1 MDAGRRTWE
10 YPSVEEHDLAERDPL
25 SLCPRLPLVHP
36 GPQLLQHRVAYPPN
50 PHTPRHQHSEPRPK
64 IVCPSEGGEGNVR
77 TEVMCDDVG
86 LGRAT
91 PRPEVLL
98 DVGQLVHREARPQV
112 LVRVTVAQEVPQ
124 QQAEARRQ
132 ALQQL
137 CTPDGL

>member
-1 MDAGRRTWE
+1 MPPLKSMTL
-10 YPSVEEHDLAERDPL
+10 PSVTPWPSARLCRSFTRAPSSCSTVSPTIPTHHDINTVNLGMRLCDQVRGERD
-25 SLCPRLPLVHP
+25 
-36 GPQLLQHRVAYPPN
+36 
-50 PHTPRHQHSEPRPK
+50 
-64 IVCPSEGGEGNVR
+64 VR

-91 PRPEVLL
+91 PRPQVLL

>member
-1 MDAGRRTWE
+1 MRLCDQVRG
-10 YPSVEEHDLAERDPL
+10 ERD
-25 SLCPRLPLVHP
+25 
-36 GPQLLQHRVAYPPN
+36 
-50 PHTPRHQHSEPRPK
+50 
-64 IVCPSEGGEGNVR
+64 VR

-91 PRPEVLL
+91 PRPQVLL